1 MIKLLEDQQLSPNE
15 HKLVAILM
23 YAPIGIAEI
32 DESGKITHLN
42 LMGETLLQPLM
53 TGYQLSNENIFPIL
67 EYMAPGLADKIKNF
81 KEDAGTIIM
90 NELYSF
96 SLPGQDLEKYF
107 NVFVNKIFPGCIFVN
122 FADITESYLGEKAI
136 TQFEMERAIEQG
148 KYEIASGVLHDIGNA
163 VVGFGSYL
171 TRIKRVFDQNNPGIL
186 QNLATF
192 FSDQQK
198 DFATV
203 IGEAKAKAVVDMLNG
218 IAQTQKSNREEISK
232 SITEQLNIITHIQE
246 ILNIQRQYVSG
257 EEAVELGSVNLR
269 SIINDCMAMLFAS
282 FDKRGIAV
290 SLNIPQDLPMLKG
303 DRTKL
308 MQVVL
313 NLLKNSLEAIE
324 VTAPEKRISIQVYS
338 KAHLLVLQLQDSGS
352 GFDQSVASQL
362 FKRGFTTKNSGTGIG
377 LYNCKAIIESHG
389 GTIEITSEGPG
400 KGAFTVISLPA

>member
-1 MIKLLEDQQLSPNE
+1 
-15 HKLVAILM
+15 
-23 YAPIGIAEI
+23 
-32 DESGKITHLN
+32 
-42 LMGETLLQPLM
+42 
-53 TGYQLSNENIFPIL
+53 
-67 EYMAPGLADKIKNF
+67 
-81 KEDAGTIIM
+81 
-90 NELYSF
+90 
-96 SLPGQDLEKYF
+96 
-107 NVFVNKIFPGCIFVN
+107 
-122 FADITESYLGEKAI
+122 
-136 TQFEMERAIEQG
+136 
-148 KYEIASGVLHDIGNA
+148 
-163 VVGFGSYL
+163 VGFGSYL